1 MLNEGV
7 SKIATTE
14 QLLEQ
19 VNIITSKMQDV
30 LDTFV
35 RTQLE

>member
-7 SKIATTE
+7 SKIATAE

-19 VNIITSKMQDV
+19 VNIITNKMQDV

-35 RTQLE
+35 RTQIE